1 MSHASEIQKGE
12 RFAFGEN
19 WSKFHHN
26 LTDQRTELARRSLM
40 HMLGASSLDGKRFL
54 DVGSG
59 SGLFSLAARQLGAE
73 VYSFDYDPASAQC
86 TETLRQRYFPNDP
99 KWVVTEGSALDTSF
113 LGGLGRF
120 DIVYSWGVLHHTG
133 SMWQALANVT
143 DLVSQRGQLFIS
155 IYNDQGRPSRRWT
168 QIKRAY
174 VASPRLLKLA
184 ILVPAA
190 IRLWGPTM
198 VRDAFRGNPLRTW
211 KSYGT
216 GTERGMHPWRDLI
229 DWVGGY
235 PFEVAKPEEI
245 VDFYRERGFE
255 LERMKTCAGGIGCNE
270 FVFRRKD

>member
-26 LTDQRTELARRSLM
+26 LTDQRIELARRSLM
-40 HMLGASSLDGKRFL
+40 HMLGTSSLDGKRFL

-59 SGLFSLAARQLGAE
+59 SGLFSLAARKLGAE
-73 VYSFDYDPASAQC
+73 VYSFDFDPASVQC
-86 TETLRQRYFPNDP
+86 TETLRQRYFPDDP

-143 DLVSQRGQLFIS
+143 DLVSDRGQLFIS

-168 QIKRAY
+168 RIKRAY

-184 ILVPAA
+184 ILLPAA
-190 IRLWGPTM
+190 VRLWGPTM
-198 VRDAFRGNPLRTW
+198 VRDAMRGNPLRTW

-216 GTERGMHPWRDLI
+216 GNERGMHPWRDLI